1 MHAFSLSRE
10 FSELTHDQVDKMKY
24 LNVFLSPFMP
34 WFTLHLS
41 NLTRWTLPLS
51 VMFLSRCLVYQLPT
65 LIRLIV
71 RFMPK
76 HYHGFRYWA
85 DQIVTIFLFNFL
97 SLLISFAQDFHQSI
111 SELVASLKQYPRW
124 SWQNLKTRD
133 CWSQLSSAN
142 GSFDGNWLLGQSI
155 ISTDYP
161 WPYSF
166 NVMIS
171 TACV

>member
-1 MHAFSLSRE
+1 MSFFRHSCLGLHYICQTSRHE
-10 FSELTHDQVDKMKY
+10 HYF
-24 LNVFLSPFMP
+24 FLSF
-34 WFTLHLS
+34 
-41 NLTRWTLPLS
+41 
-51 VMFLSRCLVYQLPT
+51 FLSRCLVHQLLT

-111 SELVASLKQYPRW
+111 SELGASLKQYPRW
-124 SWQNLKTRD
+124 SWQNIKTRD
-133 CWSQLSSAN
+133 FWSQLSSAN

-155 ISTDYP
+155 ISTDCP
-161 WPYSF
+161 WPLF
-166 NVMIS
+166 KNVVIS